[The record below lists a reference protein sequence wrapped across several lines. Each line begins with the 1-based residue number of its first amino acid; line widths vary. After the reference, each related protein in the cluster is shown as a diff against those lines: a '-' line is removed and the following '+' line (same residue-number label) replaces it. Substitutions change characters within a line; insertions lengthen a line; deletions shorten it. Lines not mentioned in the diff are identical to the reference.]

1 MIERSYTVTGMI
13 YPKNPPKALVVFDG
27 IDGTHREVEV
37 LSEKTAAVR
46 GEYPVDVEYIV
57 HDYGTEYEEVEV
69 LDIYYR
75 PDLKVKNGVK

>member
-1 MIERSYTVTGMI
+1 MIEWSYTVPGMV
-13 YPKNPPKALVVFDG
+13 YSTNPPKALVVFDG

-57 HDYGTEYEEVEV
+57 HNYGTEREEVEV
-69 LDIYYR
+69 LDVDFR
-75 PDLKVKNGVK
+75 PDLKAKGVK